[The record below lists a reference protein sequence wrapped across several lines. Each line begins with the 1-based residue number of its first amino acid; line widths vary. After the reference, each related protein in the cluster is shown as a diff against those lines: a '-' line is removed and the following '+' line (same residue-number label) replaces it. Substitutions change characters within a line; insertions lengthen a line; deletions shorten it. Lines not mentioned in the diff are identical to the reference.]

1 MKLNKTRVTVLLALY
16 WLLTLPTLA
25 VNPDELLP
33 PEQAFAFSARINTA
47 GKVDFRWKI
56 ADGYYLY
63 KSRIHFKSLTPG
75 ITLGEAQLPK
85 GKVKED
91 EFFGTVETYRHKVRG
106 RLPYQGQAPALELE
120 VESQGCADIG
130 VCYPPYRQTVKLE
143 LPAASSSPS
152 VKADPKPVPLNNLFA
167 TPEANDDGFLD
178 PDIAFRADAIV
189 DQPDRLLARFESEKG
204 YYLYRDKF
212 RFRVLEPAGMAVTA
226 SFPSGVFHDDPEFGR
241 IEAYEDLVEIPL
253 ALKRGE
259 HTGAMNITLE
269 MDYQGCKKDAIC
281 YPPQKKQIQL
291 QLPALPAAATR
302 ETADEPTPTTVPE
315 TKAET
320 SRDTNAGSTGTPLSE
335 QDRLAAS
342 LADQGWLAVLAFFGF
357 GLLLAFTPCV
367 FPMIPIL
374 SGIIAGQGD
383 NMNAR
388 KGFVLSLVYVLAM
401 AVTYTVAGILAG
413 LFGQNLQAAFQN
425 PWILGSFSLVF
436 VALALSMFGF
446 FELQLPSALQ
456 SRLTEIS
463 NKQQGGNLVGV
474 AIMGFLSAL
483 IVGPCVAPPLAAAL
497 IYIGQT
503 QDPILGGAALFALSM
518 GMGVPL
524 LLVGIG
530 AGKYLPRA
538 GTWMDGVK
546 AVFGVMLL
554 GLALW
559 MLERILPG
567 QLIVLGWGLLLLISS
582 VYMGA
587 FEPLAEATSGW
598 RKLWKGL
605 GLALALA
612 GSAQLAGALAGA
624 DDWLEP
630 LAPFRG
636 SNVTVAGSNAPAKEA
651 AFITIHTEAELDQLM
666 QQARQQGKMLML
678 DFYADWC
685 IECKRMEKNVF
696 SRPHVQEKMTRM
708 LLVKADVTANDEENQ
723 KLLQRF
729 GLIGPPATLFFAPD
743 GRELKN
749 WRLVGYMEADRFAQH
764 LESLPQ

>member
-1 MKLNKTRVTVLLALY
+1 MNDKRAKMKPNRILLLAL
-16 WLLTLPTLA
+16 WLLGSMPALA
-25 VNPDELLP
+25 VDPDELLP
-33 PEQAFAFSARINTA
+33 PEEAFAFSARVNTP

-56 ADGYYLY
+56 AEGYYLY
-63 KSRIHFKSLTPG
+63 KGRIKFRSLTPG
-75 ITLGEAQLPK
+75 ITLGEPQLPK
-85 GKVKED
+85 GKVKDD
-91 EFFGTVETYRHKVRG
+91 EFFGKVETYRHKVRG
-106 RLPYQGQAPALELE
+106 RLPYEGQAQVLELE

-143 LPAASSSPS
+143 LPPAGDTRPA
-152 VKADPKPVPLNNLFA
+152 VQADPGPMPLNDLFA
-167 TPEANDDGFLD
+167 APEANDDGFLD
-178 PDIAFRADAIV
+178 PNIAFRADAIV
-189 DQPDRLLARFESEKG
+189 DTPGRLLSRFEIEKG

-212 RFRVLEPAGMAVTA
+212 AFRVLEPAGMQVQAR
-226 SFPSGVFHDDPEFGR
+226 FPAGVMHDDPEFGR
-241 IEAYEDLVEIPL
+241 VEVYYDLVEIPL
-253 ALKRGE
+253 LLNRGE
-259 HTGAMNITLE
+259 HTGPVQVKLR
-269 MDYQGCKKDAIC
+269 MDFQGCKENAIC
-281 YPPQKKQIQL
+281 YPPQHKTLTL
-291 QLPALPAAATR
+291 QLPAGKGTVIPDREPAADTPARAATD
-302 ETADEPTPTTVPE
+302 AP
-315 TKAET
+315 KA
-320 SRDTNAGSTGTPLSE
+320 APPVSE

-383 NMNAR
+383 DMNAR

-401 AVTYTVAGILAG
+401 AVTYTIAGILAG

-425 PWILGSFSLVF
+425 PWILGGFSLVF
-436 VALALSMFGF
+436 VALAFSMFGF
-446 FELQLPSALQ
+446 YELQLPASLQ
-456 SRLTEIS
+456 SRLTQLS
-463 NKQQGGNLVGV
+463 NRQQGGHLTGV

-503 QDPILGGAALFALSM
+503 QDPVLGGAALFSLSM

-524 LLVGIG
+524 ILVGTG

-538 GTWMDGVK
+538 GAWMDGVK

-554 GLALW
+554 ALALW

-567 QLIVLGWGLLLLISS
+567 QLIVLGWGMLLLISA

-587 FEPLAEATSGW
+587 FEALPEAVSGW

-605 GLALALA
+605 GLVLALM
-612 GSAQLAGALAGA
+612 GGAQLAGALAGA

-636 SNVTVAGSNAPAKEA
+636 GAVVAGGATAGPVAGKPD
-651 AFITIHTEAELDQLM
+651 FIVIHSQAELDELLAAA
-666 QQARQQGKMLML
+666 ARQNKMLML

-685 IECKRMEKNVF
+685 IECKRMEKNTF
-696 SRPHVQEKMTRM
+696 SSPRVQQLMADM
-708 LLVKADVTANDEENQ
+708 VLVKADVTANDADNQ
-723 KLLQRF
+723 ALLKRF
-729 GLIGPPATLFFAPD
+729 GIIGPPATLFFDPS
-743 GRELKN
+743 GQELKS
-749 WRLVGYMEADRFAQH
+749 WRLVGYLDADAFARH

>member
-1 MKLNKTRVTVLLALY
+1 MKLIKTRVTVLLALS
-16 WLLTLPTLA
+16 WLLSLPALS

-33 PEQAFAFSARINTA
+33 PEQAYVFSARVNTA

-85 GKVKED
+85 GKVKKD

-106 RLPYQGQAPALELE
+106 RLPYQGQAAALELE

-143 LPAASSSPS
+143 LPGTATRPP
-152 VKADPKPVPLNNLFA
+152 VQADPKPVALNNLFA

-178 PDIAFRADAIV
+178 PDLAFRADAIV
-189 DQPDRLLARFESEKG
+189 DQPDRLLARFEPEKG
-204 YYLYRDKF
+204 YYLYKDKF
-212 RFRVLEPAGMAVTA
+212 RFRVLEPAGIGITA
-226 SFPSGVFHDDPEFGR
+226 NLPQGVFHDDPEFGR
-241 IEAYEDLVEIPL
+241 VEAYEEPVEIPL
-253 ALKRGE
+253 VLQRGE
-259 HTGAMNITLE
+259 HSGATGVTLE

-281 YPPQKKQIQL
+281 YPPQKKQITL
-291 QLPALPAAATR
+291 QLPALPAGAAT
-302 ETADEPTPTTVPE
+302 ADVKAASTTSAPPPADSS
-315 TKAET
+315 KGSAEA
-320 SRDTNAGSTGTPLSE
+320 DTRAPLSE

-342 LADQGWLAVLAFFGF
+342 LAEQGWLAVLAFFGF

-413 LFGQNLQAAFQN
+413 LFGQNLQAAFQS
-425 PWILGSFSLVF
+425 PWILGTFSLVF
-436 VALALSMFGF
+436 VALAFSMFGF
-446 FELQLPSALQ
+446 FELQLPTALQ

-503 QDPILGGAALFALSM
+503 QDPVLGGAALFALSM

-538 GTWMDGVK
+538 GGWMDGVK

-567 QLIVLGWGLLLLISS
+567 QLIVLGWGLLLLTSS

-587 FEPLAEATSGW
+587 FEPLAEAVSGW

-605 GLALALA
+605 GLALALT
-612 GSAQLAGALAGA
+612 GGAQLAGALAGA

-636 SNVTVAGSNAPAKEA
+636 GGTTTLVQAGSPQEKTD
-651 AFITIHTEAELDQLM
+651 FITIHTEAELDQLM
-666 QQARQQGKMLML
+666 QQAKAEGKVLML

-696 SRPHVQEKMTRM
+696 SRPHVQEKMARM

-729 GLIGPPATLFFAPD
+729 GIIGPPATLFFAPD
-743 GRELKN
+743 GRELKR
-749 WRLVGYMEADRFAQH
+749 WRLVGYLEADRFAQH